1 MHIFRK
7 KHASM
12 TIHATSNKTN
22 TIISNITGKQNRK
35 QKRSNIINLLAI
47 ISENE
52 MYEY

>member
-1 MHIFRK
+1 
-7 KHASM
+7 M